1 MSIFGGFT
9 DVASVGI
16 PGLSQM
22 VQNFPCFPRAQGS
35 ILEFFIDHPSDPQ
48 GLTRSTTKTMEL
60 LAGWIR
66 NVFTSRLLSL
76 MMVCKLIYISAN
88 NSGQWKSSEISMC
101 LLMVWTTTHLLLS
114 SWQMW
119 ILFSYAPISLVC
131 VCARHCAL
139 ATQCSDLSWQFS
151 HWSLAN
157 EGPKRFLHHLQFAPN
172 HTCYTVTP
180 LILG

>member
-22 VQNFPCFPRAQGS
+22 VQNFPCFPRAQGT

-60 LAGWIR
+60 LAGWVR

-101 LLMVWTTTHLLLS
+101 LLMV
-114 SWQMW
+114 
-119 ILFSYAPISLVC
+119 
-131 VCARHCAL
+131 
-139 ATQCSDLSWQFS
+139 
-151 HWSLAN
+151 
-157 EGPKRFLHHLQFAPN
+157 
-172 HTCYTVTP
+172 
-180 LILG
+180 